1 MKKVLDLIYTG
12 LDEKDKQNFY
22 SKSILI
28 TGYKGFIGSVMS
40 NFFISFKEEL
50 KINKIFLLDI
60 SNQVIKDSNYQ
71 NDFTSSNDIYY
82 HKFNVITDYYNEIP
96 LLNEVDYVF
105 HLASIASPTFYRRFP
120 LETMDANVVGLR
132 RLLDF
137 FRDKDVKT
145 LHFSSSE
152 VYGNPTLD
160 SIPTKEEYNGNVPMI
175 GPRSCYDESKRYSET
190 ICYYYNQ
197 LYSMDIT
204 IVRPFNNYGPGMNIN
219 DKRAPADFAA
229 SIFNNTDIKIMSDG
243 TPTRSYLFI
252 SDAIVGYLK
261 AILFNGFE
269 VFNIGNDS
277 EEISISDYASIFV
290 EIGKRSFNYNS
301 KVQYDTSKDLNYLT
315 HNPLRR
321 MPDISKA
328 RKLLGF
334 SPAVDLSS
342 GIAYYLDWVFKEE
355 KQWVSWW
362 LDSGLL
368 D

>member
-1 MKKVLDLIYTG
+1 MKKILDLIYSG
-12 LDEKDKQNFY
+12 LDEKEKQNFSY
-22 SKSILI
+22 KSILI

-40 NFFISFKEEL
+40 NFFISFKEDL

-60 SNQVIKDSNYQ
+60 SNQVDKDSKNQ
-71 NDFTSSNDIYY
+71 NDFISCNNVFY
-82 HKFNVITDYYNEIP
+82 HKFNVITDYYSEIP
-96 LLNEVDYVF
+96 HLNEVDFVF

-137 FRDKDVKT
+137 FRKKNVKF

-152 VYGNPTLD
+152 VYGNPSAD
-160 SIPTKEEYNGNVPMI
+160 CIPTKEDYNGNVPMI

-190 ICYYYNQ
+190 ICFYYNQ

-219 DKRAPADFAA
+219 DKRAPADFAC

-269 VFNIGNDS
+269 IFNIGNDS

-301 KVQYDTSKDLNYLT
+301 EVQFDTSNDLNYLT

-334 SPAVDLSS
+334 SPTVDLSS

-355 KQWVSWW
+355 KQ
-362 LDSGLL
+362 
-368 D
+368 

>member
-1 MKKVLDLIYTG
+1 MKKVLDLIYSG
-12 LDEKDKQNFY
+12 LDEKEKQNFSY
-22 SKSILI
+22 KSILI

-40 NFFISFKEEL
+40 DFFISFKEDL

-60 SNQVIKDSNYQ
+60 SNQVDKDSKNQ
-71 NDFTSSNDIYY
+71 NDFIACNNVFY

-96 LLNEVDYVF
+96 HLNEVDFVF

-137 FRDKDVKT
+137 FRKKNVKF

-152 VYGNPTLD
+152 VYGNPSAD
-160 SIPTKEEYNGNVPMI
+160 CIPTKEDYNGNVPMI

-190 ICYYYNQ
+190 ICFYYNQ
-197 LYSMDIT
+197 LYSKDIT

-219 DKRAPADFAA
+219 DKRAPADFAF
-229 SIFNNTDIKIMSDG
+229 SILNNTDIKIMSDG

-269 VFNIGNDS
+269 IFNIGNDS

-301 KVQYDTSKDLNYLT
+301 EVQFDTSNDLNYLT

-334 SPAVDLSS
+334 SPTVDLSS

-355 KQWVSWW
+355 KQ
-362 LDSGLL
+362 
-368 D
+368 